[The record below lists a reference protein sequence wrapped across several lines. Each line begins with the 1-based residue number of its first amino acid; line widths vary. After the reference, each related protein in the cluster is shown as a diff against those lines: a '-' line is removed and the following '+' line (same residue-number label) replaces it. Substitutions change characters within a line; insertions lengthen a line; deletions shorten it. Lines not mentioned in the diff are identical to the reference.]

1 MAEATLTR
9 KAIASESP
17 WRRSLRIL
25 AGNRMAMVGAAIILI
40 WSIVAVAAPLI
51 APYDA
56 LAQKIEDRLSAPSAQ
71 HLFGT
76 DELGRDVFSR
86 VVYGA
91 QISLPVG
98 LLVVVFAMLMG
109 ALVGALAGYIGG
121 VFDLLI
127 MRLADITLAFPS
139 IVLAL
144 AIASVLGPS
153 LKNALIA
160 MILVWWPEY
169 ARLMRGQVLSVRNDE
184 YVVAAR
190 VVGAPDGRILLRHII
205 PNTLAPI
212 IVKASLDAG
221 SAILTIAALSFIGL
235 GAVPPTPEWGAMISM
250 GRFKFYQW
258 WLTTFP
264 GLAVLSVVLGF
275 NFLGDGV
282 RDAFDPRMGSS

>member
-1 MAEATLTR
+1 MAPGA
-9 KAIASESP
+9 KARAVTSESP
-17 WRRSLRIL
+17 WARSLYIL
-25 AGNRMAMVGAAIILI
+25 THNHMAMAGAAIILI
-40 WSIVAVAAPLI
+40 WALVAVAAPLI
-51 APYDA
+51 APHDA
-56 LAQKIEDRLSAPSAQ
+56 LFQQVEDRLSPPSAK

-91 QISLPVG
+91 RISLPVG
-98 LLVVVFAMLMG
+98 VAVVLFSGILG
-109 ALVGALAGYIGG
+109 SLVGALCGYIGG
-121 VFDLLI
+121 LFDLLL
-127 MRLADITLAFPS
+127 MRVADITLAFPS

-153 LKNALIA
+153 LGNALIA
-160 MILVWWPEY
+160 MVLVWWPEY
-169 ARLMRGQVLSVRNDE
+169 ARLMRGQVLSVKSCD
-184 YVVAAR
+184 YVTAAQA
-190 VVGAPDGRILLRHII
+190 VGVPSGRILARYIL
-205 PNTLAPI
+205 PNASAPVVI
-212 IVKASLDAG
+212 KASLDAG

-275 NFLGDGV
+275 NFLGDGL
-282 RDAFDPRMGSS
+282 RDAMDPRQRQA